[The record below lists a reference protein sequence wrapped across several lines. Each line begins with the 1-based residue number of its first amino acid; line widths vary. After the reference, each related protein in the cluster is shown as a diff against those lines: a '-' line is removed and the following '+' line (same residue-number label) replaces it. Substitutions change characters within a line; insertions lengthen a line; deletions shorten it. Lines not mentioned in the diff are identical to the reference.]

1 MKTII
6 FLSAMWGASLL
17 ANPSDEAL
25 WKKSF
30 EGMFESPEALP
41 AIDSRAAEPMTPVPM
56 DGGVVLLLAVGIAV
70 ARKRLAR

>member
-1 MKTII
+1 MKSIL
-6 FLSAMWGASLL
+6 FLSAMWGSGLL

-25 WKKSF
+25 WKESF
-30 EGMFESPEALP
+30 DGMFEPPTALP
-41 AIDSRAAEPMTPVPM
+41 VIDSRAAEPMPPVPV